1 VSTIRRRYAADH
13 RFGST
18 MDWNDIP
25 WISANRRS
33 LSMAGS
39 VLDGMRPAEM
49 SASMRRVIR
58 SPADAARD
66 AQIRVSSGSPTDMPW

>member
-1 VSTIRRRYAADH
+1 VSTIRRRYAGDH

-18 MDWNDIP
+18 MDWNDMP

-39 VLDGMRPAEM
+39 MLDGMR
-49 SASMRRVIR
+49 SALMRRVIR
-58 SPADAARD
+58 SSADAARD